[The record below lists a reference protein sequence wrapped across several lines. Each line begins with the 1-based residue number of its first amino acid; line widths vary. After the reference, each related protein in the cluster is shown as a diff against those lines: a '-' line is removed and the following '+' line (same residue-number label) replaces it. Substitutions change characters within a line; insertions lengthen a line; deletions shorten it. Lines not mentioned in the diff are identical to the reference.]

1 MNIDKVKFYES
12 LSNTIE
18 LENEK
23 FDLISIAYVLEE
35 IKTTELRFLSL
46 QSLYN
51 KLSDDGFMILACP
64 GSPTGFRF
72 VHDFREWVISLK
84 GHIVAPCQHQ
94 LKCPLAKDG
103 F

>member
-1 MNIDKVKFYES
+1 MRKLGKFMNADKVKFYES
-12 LSNTIE
+12 LSHTIE

-35 IKTTELRFLSL
+35 IKTPELRFLSL

-84 GHIVAPCQHQ
+84 GHIVAPC
-94 LKCPLAKDG
+94 
-103 F
+103 